1 MYIYMLSSWF
11 LPRKARKS
19 SGPSRNESDCSRRGT
34 QTSFPLLESRSCE
47 IFGLAHF
54 TKSREKKVTRQ
65 SPHFAQLSLFSL
77 DN

>member
-47 IFGLAHF
+47 SFGLAHF
-54 TKSREKKVTRQ
+54 TKSREKKGDQTESPFRSTVTFLTR
-65 SPHFAQLSLFSL
+65 
-77 DN
+77 